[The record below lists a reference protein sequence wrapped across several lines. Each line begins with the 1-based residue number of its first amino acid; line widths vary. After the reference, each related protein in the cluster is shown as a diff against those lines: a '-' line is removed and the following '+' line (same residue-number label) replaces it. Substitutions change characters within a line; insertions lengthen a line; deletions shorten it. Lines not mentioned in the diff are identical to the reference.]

1 MTQSTGDPNQ
11 VPGSTDPNTY
21 PVPDGTE
28 FPDPNYYPPP
38 STGEFHVDG
47 GFQPDPRVDEALSL
61 LHNLNQKVED
71 LHHRLDADQGG
82 EDPQFEGPDPIH
94 EALNLLHDIN
104 AKLDSHVHQP
114 EAGPP
119 VYEGHVTLHPLGG
132 HNDPPEYDT
141 ATGA

>member
-38 STGEFHVDG
+38 GEFHVDG
-47 GFQPDPRVDEALSL
+47 GYQPDPRVDEALSL

-82 EDPQFEGPDPIH
+82 EDPLFEGPDPIH

>member
-11 VPGSTDPNTY
+11 IPQTTDPNTY
-21 PVPDGTE
+21 PVPDGTTGE
-28 FPDPNYYPPP
+28 FTDPNYYPPP
-38 STGEFHVDG
+38 GEFHVDG

-71 LHHRLDADQGG
+71 LHHRLDQDQGS
-82 EDPQFEGPDPIH
+82 EEPHFEGPDPIH